1 MAAVV
6 VDVAAAVESRY
17 GLAATGIT
25 AARQIWP
32 AEVARPDTGVQ
43 HS

>member
-17 GLAATGIT
+17 GLAATDSSSCKAEPAGRSG
-25 AARQIWP
+25 AAQYWRAP
-32 AEVARPDTGVQ
+32 
-43 HS
+43 